1 MKIPENLMHASFFFI
16 DIVGL
21 SDPLLSTTTQAKKI
35 RILNDFIADCKTYKE
50 TPETEKFVFPTG
62 DGMWISFLSGIEK
75 PVQLSFEIHKK
86 LQIYN
91 KEKTANENFHVR
103 IGCHSGDV
111 FFVNDLNDNLNL
123 WGSGIIMARRVMDA
137 GDANHILMTS
147 AMAES
152 LFELSDEYKKII
164 HPIHDFKIKHGEIM
178 LVYSVYDD
186 QIGNSDIPEKGI
198 IASKQEKKITE
209 EINPIRYNQLMFV
222 VAIKD
227 LKKKIVKITR
237 TFSFEN
243 ISDEPVY
250 EIYDVIKIDTPKSF
264 TDLNVEAFDENE
276 TKLDLSSIHL
286 DTKNKKEFSIKLK
299 NPVFRGNN
307 NKKITI
313 SYKTELLENIYEE
326 IFKIPIDNFA
336 GKMIFPSNEK
346 ELNPKLFLSTE
357 KTREKNLQEKIDTK
371 RGITTQINWAHIEGI
386 KEKDL
391 IRFEW

>member
-35 RILNDFIADCKTYKE
+35 RVLNDFIAECKTYKE

-75 PVQLSFEIHKK
+75 PVDLAFEINKK
-86 LQIYN
+86 FQVYN
-91 KEKTANENFHVR
+91 KEKTTNEHIHVR

-111 FFVNDLNDNLNL
+111 FFVNDLNNNLNL

-137 GDANHILMTS
+137 GDENHILMT
-147 AMAES
+147 ATMAES
-152 LFELSDEYKKII
+152 LFEISDYYKKII
-164 HPIHDFKIKHGEIM
+164 HPIHDFKIKHGEIL

-186 QIGNSDIPEKGI
+186 QIGNPNRPQKGI
-198 IASKQEKKITE
+198 IASKQEKKISE
-209 EINPIRYNQLMFV
+209 EANPIRNNQLMFV
-222 VAIKD
+222 VTIKD

-243 ISDEPVY
+243 VSNEPIY
-250 EIYDVIKIDTPKSF
+250 EIYDVIKTDIPKSF
-264 TDLNVEAFDENE
+264 SDLNVEAYDENE
-276 TKLDLSSIHL
+276 IKLDLSSIHL
-286 DTKNKKEFSIKLK
+286 DTQNKKEFSLKLK
-299 NPVFRGNN
+299 KPVFLGDE
-307 NKKITI
+307 NKKIKI
-313 SYKTELLENIYEE
+313 SYETELLDRTFEEFFKNPIENIAAKI
-326 IFKIPIDNFA
+326 IFS
-336 GKMIFPSNEK
+336 SNEQA
-346 ELNPKLFLSTE
+346 LNPKLYISTG
-357 KTREKNLQEKIDTK
+357 KTREKIMQETINKT
-371 RGITTQINWAHIEGI
+371 RGVTTQINWAQIEGI